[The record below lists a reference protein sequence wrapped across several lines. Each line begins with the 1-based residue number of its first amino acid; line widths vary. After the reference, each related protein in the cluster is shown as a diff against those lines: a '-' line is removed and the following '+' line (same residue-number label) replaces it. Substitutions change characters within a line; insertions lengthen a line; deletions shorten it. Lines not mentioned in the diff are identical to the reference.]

1 MMSGQADTLYL
12 PIWIS
17 VLVLNL
23 NQNSGFGQ
31 TLTVWHYESYSA
43 ILSNANNL

>member
-17 VLVLNL
+17 VSVLNL
-23 NQNSGFGQ
+23 IQNSGFGR
-31 TLTVWHYESYSA
+31 TLAHSISTYTVFQMFRQF
-43 ILSNANNL
+43 